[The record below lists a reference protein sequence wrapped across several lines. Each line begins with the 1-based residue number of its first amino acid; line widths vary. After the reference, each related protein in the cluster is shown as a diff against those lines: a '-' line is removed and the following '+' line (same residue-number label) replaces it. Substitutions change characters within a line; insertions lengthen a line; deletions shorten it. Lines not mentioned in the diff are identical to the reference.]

1 MSHPVN
7 VNTYTFHPKKIFQTK
22 DFASDL
28 QALLRTDTGG
38 GVGNATL
45 IHHFDITVIQGSVV
59 VTVITE

>member
-7 VNTYTFHPKKIFQTK
+7 VNTYTFHPKEIFQTGNF
-22 DFASDL
+22 DNDL
-28 QALLRTDTGG
+28 QALLRTLTGG

-45 IHHFDITVIQGSVV
+45 IHQFDITVIMGTVV

>member
-7 VNTYTFHPKKIFQTK
+7 VQTYTFHPKQIFETE

-28 QALLRTDTGG
+28 QALLRTQTGG

-45 IHHFDITVIQGSVV
+45 IHHFEVTLIMGTVV